1 MQVLAR
7 LLMIGCCLF
16 AVMPSTVV
24 GQAQTQQQMDI
35 QPAYAWLELIDRGR
49 YFQSWQYA
57 SKQFKQN
64 IEASQWNDVLV
75 GAKDSLGT
83 LVSRE
88 LSGYGERDTV
98 AGLPK
103 GKYMVFKFKSTFEN
117 KTLYELLIMTRENNE
132 LKTVAYLI
140 Q

>member
-7 LLMIGCCLF
+7 ILLIGCCMVAAL
-16 AVMPSTVV
+16 SSQ
-24 GQAQTQQQMDI
+24 GYAQTQQQMDI
-35 QPAYAWLELIDRGR
+35 QPAYAWLELVDRGR

-57 SKQFKQN
+57 SEQFKQN
-64 IEASQWNDVLV
+64 IEASQWNEVLI
-75 GAKDSLGT
+75 GAKASLGD
-83 LVSRE
+83 LVSRQ

-103 GKYMVFKFKSTFEN
+103 GKYMVFKFKSEFTN
-117 KTLYELLIMTRENNE
+117 QTLHELLIMTRENNE

>member
-1 MQVLAR
+1 MRALAKLLLIVCCVCGAFSTQVYA
-7 LLMIGCCLF
+7 
-16 AVMPSTVV
+16 
-24 GQAQTQQQMDI
+24 QAKPQQMDI
-35 QPAYAWLELIDRGR
+35 EPAYAWLELIDRGR

-57 SKQFKQN
+57 SDHFKQN
-64 IEASQWNDVLV
+64 IDASQWNDVLV
-75 GAKDSLGT
+75 GAKASLGD

-88 LSGYGERDTV
+88 LSGYGVRDTV

-103 GKYMVFKFKSTFEN
+103 GNYMVFQFKSEFTH
-117 KTLYELLIMTRENNE
+117 KTLNELLIMTRENNE